1 MPASLRVFADG
12 GHHHVNYCDCSASK
26 DFYDA
31 PNKRRINWGWA
42 TIPGGSQSM
51 ARVVTYHPT
60 LKQLVYSPAPE
71 YDKLHGASLAKLG
84 PTPLSANKP
93 LSLGSWEAGA
103 GNSSDILVSFSRPTS
118 ACKLGTKIGA

>member
-1 MPASLRVFADG
+1 
-12 GHHHVNYCDCSASK
+12 
-26 DFYDA
+26 
-31 PNKRRINWGWA
+31 
-42 TIPGGSQSM
+42 M

-93 LSLGSWEAGA
+93 LSLGSWAAGA

-118 ACKLGTKIGA
+118 ACKLGTKSERGVCDFPMIFRVYSIDDRPCASKYLKQGHFPQVSAFSQVQ